1 MKQMFHVQICKM
13 YVHVKK
19 EIKVSYSLSS
29 LCNLLRGQSMTN
41 CHIGTNT
48 NAFLLDTKKEK
59 NPRKNLIA
67 FNITIFSSLFARNST
82 FKLEFYY

>member
-1 MKQMFHVQICKM
+1 MAIKNNEERKVLVLEIALKQMFHVQICKM

-19 EIKVSYSLSS
+19 IKVSYSLSS

-59 NPRKNLIA
+59 NP
-67 FNITIFSSLFARNST
+67 
-82 FKLEFYY
+82 

>member
-1 MKQMFHVQICKM
+1 MAIKNNEDRKVLVLKIALKQMFHVQIYKM

-19 EIKVSYSLSS
+19 IKVSYSLSS

-59 NPRKNLIA
+59 NP
-67 FNITIFSSLFARNST
+67 
-82 FKLEFYY
+82 

>member
-1 MKQMFHVQICKM
+1 MAIKNNEERKVLVLVDSLEANVSCSNIKM

-19 EIKVSYSLSS
+19 IKVSYSLSS

-59 NPRKNLIA
+59 NP
-67 FNITIFSSLFARNST
+67 
-82 FKLEFYY
+82 